1 MTAVWIILAAL
12 LAVVLLGT
20 VLFLIACRRGPV
32 PDLTKPEVI
41 AKWGRAEQTEEIL
54 AGVRLMQEAENIFCR
69 LTTAC
74 ACTGGSCSSR
84 ARRGRSFCF
93 TVTGRVG

>member
-41 AKWGRAEQTEEIL
+41 AK
-54 AGVRLMQEAENIFCR
+54 
-69 LTTAC
+69 
-74 ACTGGSCSSR
+74 
-84 ARRGRSFCF
+84 
-93 TVTGRVG
+93 

>member
-54 AGVRLMQEAENIFCR
+54 A
-69 LTTAC
+69 
-74 ACTGGSCSSR
+74 
-84 ARRGRSFCF
+84 
-93 TVTGRVG
+93 